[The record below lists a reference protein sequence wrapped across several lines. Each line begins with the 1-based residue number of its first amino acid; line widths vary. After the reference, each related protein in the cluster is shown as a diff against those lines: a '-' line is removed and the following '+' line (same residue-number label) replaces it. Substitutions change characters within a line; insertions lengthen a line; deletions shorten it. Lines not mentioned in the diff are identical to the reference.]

1 MSNSATTPAPMQTG
15 VDRFLA
21 GTLATITPAPAPA
34 PAAPVVSTD
43 AKPEPS
49 ASAAPAPVVPSGDA
63 KKTDAAPVPTIET
76 VMKQLGEQ
84 TVANKKLGRSNIE
97 LLQQS
102 KALKAELAELRAK
115 VEGTPS
121 APSGPT
127 PEQERALV
135 EFQAREAASRKV
147 AEDKYGVEFIK
158 TQIFDE
164 DSAYRQL
171 ISEHPWIHQR
181 VMGSDTPIL
190 EALDALNEHQ
200 VLTTYGKTPATV
212 LENVSKAVKDQL
224 WNQWTQEAQHTPQSQ
239 PGAAVSTLGD
249 TRGESGGGA
258 GKPSSLFD
266 PGTLN
271 RHIP

>member
-1 MSNSATTPAPMQTG
+1 MSNSVTTPAPMQTG

-34 PAAPVVSTD
+34 PAAPVASTD

-49 ASAAPAPVVPSGDA
+49 APAAPAPVVPSGDV
-63 KKTDAAPVPTIET
+63 KKTDAAPATTIEA

-121 APSGPT
+121 APAGPT

-147 AEDKYGVEFIK
+147 AEEKYGVEFIK

-164 DSAYRQL
+164 ESPYRQL
-171 ISEHPWIHQR
+171 IGEHPWIHQR

-200 VLTTYGKTPATV
+200 VLTTYGKTPTSV
-212 LENVSKAVKDQL
+212 LENVTKAVKDQL
-224 WNQWTQEAQHTPQSQ
+224 WNQWTQESQ
-239 PGAAVSTLGD
+239 QTSPSKPGATVNTLGD
-249 TRGESGGGA
+249 ARGEPGSGTVKA
-258 GKPSSLFD
+258 SSLFD
-266 PGTLN
+266 PGMLN